1 MLRITCPHCGERD
14 HTEFRYGGDASKR
27 RPDHGSTDTDA
38 WHDFVFVFD
47 NPKGWHTEYWQH
59 VLGCRRWLV
68 AERHTMSQ
76 EIRATYSA
84 RERKAAP

>member
-14 HTEFRYGGDASKR
+14 QSEFRYGGDASKP
-27 RPDHGSTDTDA
+27 RPPHGSTDRDA

-68 AERHTMSQ
+68 AERHTVTH
-76 EIRATYSA
+76 EIRAIQAA
-84 RERKAAP
+84 RERTGGP